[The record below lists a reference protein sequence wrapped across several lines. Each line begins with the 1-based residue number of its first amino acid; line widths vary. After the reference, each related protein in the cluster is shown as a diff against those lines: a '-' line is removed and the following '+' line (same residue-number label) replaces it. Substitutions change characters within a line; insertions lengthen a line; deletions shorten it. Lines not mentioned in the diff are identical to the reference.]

1 MAASTQPLSVV
12 YVWEAP
18 GNPLAV
24 HFDLAIVDNLLA
36 EIMRGFAAVPKRGA
50 EVGGLLIG
58 TIEGHEDGP
67 GGVVRVED
75 FELVQCVYARGPSY
89 LLTSEDR
96 EPFEAACAR
105 WRPESRGPAAK
116 QAVGYFRS
124 HTRDGLAL
132 GVEDLELLDR
142 YFPDPRH
149 LGLLIRPFASQP
161 AEAGFFFR
169 ENGVFPTESPRVF
182 TFSRLDMADRSAPA
196 SSSEGAEE
204 LDSKA
209 SAEAIR
215 AAAPRV
221 GKGAPRTFIP
231 LLDETPDQDGGKS
244 VAPATEKQRTGW
256 SRWLWIPLA
265 IALLA
270 AGAVAGFEAS
280 QTIRASMAP
289 RDLGEFSL
297 ALRVIPIGDN
307 LAVRWDPDARAV
319 RNAQSG
325 LLVIEDGGYSK
336 PVDLDSAHLQSGS
349 ILYRSSSS
357 SVRFRLTMYEGAR
370 VSVTETV
377 DWPH

>member
-12 YVWEAP
+12 YVWKAP
-18 GNPLAV
+18 GKPLAV
-24 HFDLAIVDNLLA
+24 HFDLGIVDNMLV

-50 EVGGLLIG
+50 EVGGVLIG
-58 TIEGHEDGP
+58 TIEPQEDGP
-67 GGVVRVED
+67 GEVVRVED
-75 FELVQCVYARGPSY
+75 FELVPCVYARGPSY

-96 EPFEAACAR
+96 ESFEAACAR
-105 WRPESRGPAAK
+105 WRQSGGPAAK

-132 GVEDLELLDR
+132 SAEDLDLLDR

-182 TFSRLDMADRSAPA
+182 TFSRLDMADRSSPA
-196 SSSEGAEE
+196 SSSKGVEE
-204 LDSKA
+204 PDSKA

-215 AAAPRV
+215 TAAPRL

-231 LLDETPDQDGGKS
+231 LHDETPDHDGGKS
-244 VAPATEKQRTGW
+244 VAPASIVEKPRAGW
-256 SRWLWIPLA
+256 SRWLWLPLA

-270 AGAVAGFEAS
+270 AAAVAGFEAS

-336 PVDLDSAHLQSGS
+336 SVNLDSAHLQSGS
-349 ILYRSSSS
+349 ILYRSTSS

-370 VSVTETV
+370 VGVTETV
-377 DWPH
+377 DWP